1 MIYLIYILLY
11 LQLSPRVRTMRHD
24 ASAVTILVGSA
35 SSLADIMIVHHNSEH
50 SDHSDHYH

>member
-1 MIYLIYILLY
+1 MLY

-24 ASAVTILVGSA
+24 ATAVTILVGSA
-35 SSLADIMIVHHNSEH
+35 SSLADILIVHRNSEH